1 MKVSYLFALLFLFAC
16 KSGNVA
22 SVDRPSQWAK
32 PAHLG
37 DLGNFYKLSD
47 SVYRSQQPDRKEM
60 LQLKE
65 FGIKTIVNFRNLN
78 NDDHEARGTN
88 LQLVHVPIN
97 TWKMSYDDLVK
108 SVKAIA
114 DSEKPVLVHCIHGS
128 DRTGAAIAGYRMV
141 VEGWEK
147 SAAIS
152 EFRNGGY
159 GFHERWFP
167 NVLRLLEEVNVDSLR
182 RDIRRLQ
189 D

>member
-1 MKVSYLFALLFLFAC
+1 M
-16 KSGNVA
+16 
-22 SVDRPSQWAK
+22 
-32 PAHLG
+32 
-37 DLGNFYKLSD
+37 
-47 SVYRSQQPDRKEM
+47 
-60 LQLKE
+60 
-65 FGIKTIVNFRNLN
+65 
-78 NDDHEARGTN
+78 
-88 LQLVHVPIN
+88 
-97 TWKMSYDDLVK
+97 
-108 SVKAIA
+108 
-114 DSEKPVLVHCIHGS
+114 
-128 DRTGAAIAGYRMV
+128 DRTGAAIEGYRMV